1 MREEHELAARGT
13 AALGTSAEG
22 VVSLDVRLVHG
33 GPFVNWPIQ
42 PVAVSL
48 IRELERRSMRNGRLD
63 EFCFMAKVVIEGS
76 PELKAGLSL
85 AKAPGGDPAA
95 SLVRRFSRRGRI
107 GILAQLSQHIFALS
121 GFRRVESGSPP
132 SGVSASHWRT
142 LHRARFPLPAPY
154 YRRRVNR
161 RPISRTTRPCRRVT
175 LHRTRARRRQSA
187 RRARSRPRLDDPPL
201 DPAELAPPLARGG
214 LTVALVGEPA

>member
-33 GPFVNWPIQ
+33 GPFANWPIQ

-48 IRELERRSMRNGRLD
+48 IRELERSSMRNGRLD

-85 AKAPGGDPAA
+85 AKAPGVGPAA
-95 SLVRRFSRRGRI
+95 SLVLRFSLRGRI

-142 LHRARFPLPAPY
+142 LHRARFPLPAY

-175 LHRTRARRRQSA
+175 LHRTRARHRQSA
-187 RRARSRPRLDDPPL
+187 RRARARPRLDDPPDV
-201 DPAELAPPLARGG
+201 DPAEPAPPLARGG
-214 LTVALVGEPA
+214 LTAALVGERA